1 MTDIFDL
8 AYGDARGYAAIVT
21 DLGTEHPSHRWL
33 EWPKDANFIRRY
45 AALRADEDV
54 YFTTTLYDDQER
66 RTAEHATAGQVVYA
80 DADTC
85 HPSKFRL
92 PPSAVVETSPGKYHA
107 YWRMTTPQPASVLAE
122 LSRLVATAH
131 RADGCDAGWIMTK
144 ILRVPGTSNTKD
156 PENVYSIGQPV
167 YSGKEYT
174 EEQIR
179 EAYKDIVLTEQT
191 VVDVGTEPENLPDVF
206 EVADRIPEATWS
218 LYANEPPEGASW
230 FEYLWRLKKDLFR
243 EGFTREEVYVV
254 AKHAKCNKWA
264 RDGRPEML
272 WPQVVKA
279 SLEFDEAA
287 VPEEISSGVADKQT
301 RKRRNERYEFL
312 SEEERNAVLDNP
324 SFIDEY
330 ADWCMTRSPQS
341 ARKYHETM
349 AYVLLSSVLGS
360 WGYIAPT
367 YGRQSLNLWALILGP
382 TTNTRKSTS
391 VHRFTEVLHAWE
403 KRVNDV
409 IDVGGDFTSEGLTT
423 LLGERPDKVTFAH
436 RDEVDGFLQEMMQ
449 KSYMAGT
456 KQTMTALYD
465 GRLSPKWRASDK
477 KTAAEAKPDHKEVVF
492 NFVGIGVPEALAD
505 VLTAK
510 DIQSGFLPRFLFCV
524 GDARPW
530 SPEDEQVQQAEDPSK
545 LSRKREDPQVSQ
557 FIHLFSLAETKWAGG
572 EENFIM
578 LTDEAQARLTK
589 WNIDAARLTRE
600 LDMFDLLQPGR
611 ERMMHSIWRAAALLS
626 MLNGEDAISELTLL
640 HVIKQAEDWF
650 SDLVRMAAA
659 VSDSEFANIATTIET
674 FIVEGDDQKRS
685 LPEVYKKFGRK
696 SVVDEYL
703 DNLVAQ
709 GRIKRVTEEQ
719 GTKRYVVALTL

>member
-1 MTDIFDL
+1 MSDIFDL
-8 AYGDARGYAAIVT
+8 AYGDAHGWAAIVT
-21 DLGTEHPSHRWL
+21 DLDTERPSHRWL
-33 EWPKDANFIRRY
+33 EWPREANFIRRY

-54 YFTTTLYDDQER
+54 YFTTTLYDNQER
-66 RTAEHATAGQVVYA
+66 RTSEHATAGQVVYA

-92 PPSAVVETSPGKYHA
+92 APSAVVETSPGKYHA
-107 YWRMTTPQPASVLAE
+107 YWRMTEPQPAYVLAE
-122 LSRLVATAH
+122 LSRLIATAH

-144 ILRVPGTSNTKD
+144 ILRVPGTTNNKGE
-156 PENVYSIGQPV
+156 PYSIGQPV
-167 YSGKEYT
+167 YNGKEYT
-174 EEQIR
+174 PEDIR
-179 EAYKDIVLTEQT
+179 EAYKDIVLTAQT
-191 VVDVGTEPENLPDVF
+191 VVDVGSEPENLPDVF
-206 EVADRIPEATWS
+206 EVADRIPEASWS

-254 AKHAKCNKWA
+254 AKHAKCNKWD

-272 WPQVVKA
+272 WPQVVKC
-279 SLEFDEAA
+279 SLEFDQDV
-287 VPEEISSGVADKQT
+287 VPEEISSDVADKQT
-301 RKRRNERYEFL
+301 RKRRNETYQFL

-349 AYVLLSSVLGS
+349 AYILLSSVMGS
-360 WGYIAPT
+360 WGYIAPN

-391 VHRFTEVLHAWE
+391 IHRFSDVLHAWE
-403 KRVNDV
+403 KRLGDV
-409 IDVGGDFTSEGLTT
+409 VDIGGDFTSEGLTT
-423 LLGERPDKVTFAH
+423 LLGERPDKVTFAW
-436 RDEVDGFLQEMMQ
+436 RDEIDGFLQEMMQ

-492 NFVGIGVPEALAD
+492 NFVGVGVPEALAS

-524 GDARPW
+524 GDPRPW
-530 SPEDEQVQQAEDPSK
+530 DPQDEVVQQAEDPSK
-545 LSRKREDPQVSQ
+545 LSRKREDPKIKEFVHR
-557 FIHLFSLAETKWAGG
+557 FALAQTKWAGA
-572 EENFIM
+572 EENFI
-578 LTDEAQARLTK
+578 LLSDEARDRLSK

-611 ERMMHSIWRAAALLS
+611 ERMMHSLWRAAALLS
-626 MLNGEDAISELTLL
+626 MLNGEDSISELTML
-640 HVIKQAEDWF
+640 HVIKQSEDWF

-659 VSDSEFANIATTIET
+659 VSDSEFEGIAASIEE
-674 FIVEGDDQKRS
+674 FIVDGEDQRRS

-709 GRIKRVTEEQ
+709 GRIKRVTEDQ
-719 GTKRYVVALTL
+719 GKKRYVVALTL

>member
-1 MTDIFDL
+1 MSDIFDL
-8 AYGDARGYAAIVT
+8 AYGDAHGWAAIVT
-21 DLGTEHPSHRWL
+21 DLDTERPSHRWL
-33 EWPKDANFIRRY
+33 EWPREANFIRRY

-54 YFTTTLYDDQER
+54 YFTTTLYDNQER
-66 RTAEHATAGQVVYA
+66 RTSEHATAGQVVYA

-92 PPSAVVETSPGKYHA
+92 APSAVVETSPGKYHA
-107 YWRMTTPQPASVLAE
+107 YWRMTEPQPAHTLAE
-122 LSRLVATAH
+122 LSRLIATAH

-144 ILRVPGTSNTKD
+144 ILRVPGTTNNKGE
-156 PENVYSIGQPV
+156 PYSIGQPV
-167 YSGKEYT
+167 YNGKEYT
-174 EEQIR
+174 PEDIR
-179 EAYKDIVLTEQT
+179 EAYKDIVLTAQT
-191 VVDVGTEPENLPDVF
+191 VVDVGSEPENLPDLF
-206 EVADRIPEATWS
+206 EVSERIPEASWS

-254 AKHAKCNKWA
+254 AKHAKCNKWG

-272 WPQVVKA
+272 WPQVVKC
-279 SLEFDEAA
+279 SLEFDQDA
-287 VPEEISSGVADKQT
+287 VPEEISSDVADKQT
-301 RKRRNERYEFL
+301 RKRRNETYQFL

-324 SFIDEY
+324 SFVDEY

-349 AYVLLSSVLGS
+349 AYILLSSVMGS
-360 WGYIAPT
+360 WGYIAPN

-391 VHRFTEVLHAWE
+391 IHRFSDVLHAWE
-403 KRVNDV
+403 KRLGDV
-409 IDVGGDFTSEGLTT
+409 VDIGGDFTSEGLTT
-423 LLGERPDKVTFAH
+423 LLGERPDKVTFAW
-436 RDEVDGFLQEMMQ
+436 RDEIDGFLQEMMQ

-492 NFVGIGVPEALAD
+492 NFVGVGVPEALAG

-524 GDARPW
+524 GDPRPW
-530 SPEDEQVQQAEDPSK
+530 DPQDEVVQQAEDPTK
-545 LSRKREDPQVSQ
+545 LSRKREDPKIKEFVHR
-557 FIHLFSLAETKWAGG
+557 FALAQTKWAGA
-572 EENFIM
+572 EENFI
-578 LTDEAQARLTK
+578 LLSDEAKDRLSK

-611 ERMMHSIWRAAALLS
+611 ERMMHSLWRAAALLS
-626 MLNGEDAISELTLL
+626 MFNGEDSISELTML
-640 HVIKQAEDWF
+640 HVIKQSEDWF

-659 VSDSEFANIATTIET
+659 VSDSEFEGIAASIEE
-674 FIVEGDDQKRS
+674 FIVDGEDQRRS

-709 GRIKRVTEEQ
+709 GRIKRVTEDQ
-719 GTKRYVVALTL
+719 GKKRYVVALTL